1 MSALSSAA
9 HLHFLAKSQKIVREV
24 NTQFWGFFS
33 MVYKKTSALLH
44 LAVTVTSSWGAAAKS
59 GVVGD
64 WTSPEQAPG
73 GVGGWDDIGRVPA
86 TKFLSSYKWIKQQR
100 SSFTVF
106 GKRSEAGI
114 RWWPFMLWYLISE
127 SPKSLLF
134 VNRASVLQT
143 KGYIRCQQTLGFS
156 IILLFT

>member
-64 WTSPEQAPG
+64 
-73 GVGGWDDIGRVPA
+73 
-86 TKFLSSYKWIKQQR
+86 
-100 SSFTVF
+100 
-106 GKRSEAGI
+106 
-114 RWWPFMLWYLISE
+114 
-127 SPKSLLF
+127 
-134 VNRASVLQT
+134 
-143 KGYIRCQQTLGFS
+143 
-156 IILLFT
+156 